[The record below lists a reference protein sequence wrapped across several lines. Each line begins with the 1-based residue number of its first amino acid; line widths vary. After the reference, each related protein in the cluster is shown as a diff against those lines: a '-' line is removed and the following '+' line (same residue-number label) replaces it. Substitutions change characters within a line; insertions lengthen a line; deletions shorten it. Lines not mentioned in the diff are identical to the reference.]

1 MVTLLDNLWTSIVTW
16 NELRLLTFLIRLAH
30 MVSTRSQLQSITRS
44 QRRYTPV
51 PLREQFVSLET
62 SEFLVAL
69 RKQKRRRYLL
79 ALKRRRI
86 EASRSS
92 YAYQLQG
99 DEYYTRYYY
108 PEAYTDEEE
117 DTDFYD

>member
-1 MVTLLDNLWTSIVTW
+1 MVTLLDDLWAGIVTW
-16 NELRLLTFLIRLAH
+16 SEYWLSIFLIRIAQ

-44 QRRYTPV
+44 QRWHTPA
-51 PLREQFVSLET
+51 PLRERFVSLET
-62 SEFLVAL
+62 SESLVAL
-69 RKQKRRRYLL
+69 KKQKRRRYLL

-86 EASRSS
+86 AASRNS